1 MDAHIYK
8 NKIAKST
15 NSNTKILNDISSLMR
30 KVFTAIKTK
39 IKEIN
44 EKEIR
49 LQENPAN
56 NYLLG
61 LRKDA

>member
-15 NSNTKILNDISSLMR
+15 NINTKILNDISSLMR
-30 KVFTAIKTK
+30 KIFTAIRTK

-49 LQENPAN
+49 LQENPSN